1 MSSVTF
7 KQLIAATAEA
17 GGVTKVTAE
26 KQLTALFGVIGSA
39 LSGGDQV
46 VIKNFGRLFIKDK
59 PARSARNPRTGE
71 AVQVP
76 ARKVVKFTAR
86 GDLKGL

>member
-7 KQLIAATAEA
+7 KQLITTAAEA

-26 KQLTALFGVIGSA
+26 KQLTAIFDYIGEA
-39 LSGGDQV
+39 LKSGDQV
-46 VIKNFGRLFIKDK
+46 VLKNFGRLFVKQK
-59 PARSARNPRTGE
+59 PARAARNPRTGA

-76 ARKVVKFTAR
+76 ARNVVKFASR

>member
-26 KQLTALFGVIGSA
+26 KQLTALFGVIGSPC
-39 LSGGDQV
+39 LEV
-46 VIKNFGRLFIKDK
+46 TK
-59 PARSARNPRTGE
+59 
-71 AVQVP
+71 
-76 ARKVVKFTAR
+76 
-86 GDLKGL
+86 